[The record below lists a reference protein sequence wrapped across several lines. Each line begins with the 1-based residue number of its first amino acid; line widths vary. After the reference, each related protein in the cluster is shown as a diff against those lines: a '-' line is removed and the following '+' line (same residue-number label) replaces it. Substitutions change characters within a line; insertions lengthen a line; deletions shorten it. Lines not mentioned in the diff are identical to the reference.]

1 MSQCMKREGLLTR
14 FLVFC
19 SGSSPD
25 LLRQCPSSEWIK
37 HTGVGMTVLLTSVL
51 AMVSSAI
58 ALQSV
63 FGTPWVSIP
72 FSLLWAVLIFN
83 LDRYIV
89 SSFRKQGSPMRE
101 FRQALPR
108 LLLAVGIALVV
119 AKPLEMEVFRTEI
132 RQVLGDRLEERLAGV
147 ERAHAARMA
156 SLEARSAGARR
167 LLDEAAARR
176 DRHYREY
183 ICECDG
189 TCGTGIRGRGTEC
202 RTKELRYEA
211 SEREYTAERQRFD
224 AEAAL
229 LVAEKSEQARIHD
242 EARRRVQDEFSSGFL
257 ARLNALNSLGT
268 MASYAISLLLLL
280 VEFSPVLAKLLGSEG
295 PYDNLLRMSENEYR
309 HHYMRSVYEQNLD
322 MQLRRQRQR
331 RSNASAIDA
340 PAPDSVADTRLK
352 YAELRRKLRT
362 RLKND

>member
-1 MSQCMKREGLLTR
+1 MKREGLLTR

-63 FGTPWVSIP
+63 FGTPWVSLP
-72 FSLLWAVLIFN
+72 FALLWAVLIFN

-89 SSFRKQGSPMRE
+89 SSFRKQGSPLRE

-132 RQVLGDRLEERLAGV
+132 RQVLADRLEERLAGL
-147 ERAHAARMA
+147 ERTHADRMA
-156 SLEARSAGARR
+156 GIEAKAAGARR
-167 LLDEAAARR
+167 LLEEAGARR
-176 DRHYREY
+176 DRYYREY

-202 RTKELRYEA
+202 RTKELSYEA
-211 SEREYTAERQRFD
+211 SAREYAVERQRFD
-224 AEAAL
+224 AETAL
-229 LVAEKSEQARIHD
+229 LARERSEQARIHD
-242 EARRRVQDEFSSGFL
+242 QARRRVRDAFSSGFL

-322 MQLRRQRQR
+322 MQLRRQRQPR
-331 RSNASAIDA
+331 TKPPSSEA
-340 PAPDSVADTRLK
+340 PTADSVADTRMK

>member
-1 MSQCMKREGLLTR
+1 
-14 FLVFC
+14 
-19 SGSSPD
+19 
-25 LLRQCPSSEWIK
+25 
-37 HTGVGMTVLLTSVL
+37 
-51 AMVSSAI
+51 MVSAAI

-63 FGTPWVSIP
+63 FGTGWVSIP
-72 FSLLWAVLIFN
+72 FSLLWAVIIFN

-89 SSFRKQGSPMRE
+89 SSFRKHANPLRE
-101 FRQALPR
+101 MRQALPR

-132 RQVLGDRLEERLAGV
+132 RQVLGDRLTERLSGL
-147 ERAHAARMA
+147 ERAHADRMA
-156 SLEARSAGARR
+156 ALAARSAATRR
-167 LLDEAAARR
+167 LLDEAGARR
-176 DRHYREY
+176 DRFYSEY

-211 SEREYTAERQRFD
+211 SEREYVAEKERFE
-224 AEAAL
+224 AESAVLAR
-229 LVAEKSEQARIHD
+229 EKSEQARQYGQAM
-242 EARRRVQDEFSSGFL
+242 ARAQEEFSFGFL

-309 HHYMRSVYEQNLD
+309 HQYMRSVYEQNLD
-322 MQLRRQRQR
+322 MQMRRERQR
-331 RSNASAIDA
+331 RLPPYPLEA
-340 PAPDSVADTRLK
+340 PMSDSDSVSDTRLK

-362 RLKND
+362 RLKNN

>member
-1 MSQCMKREGLLTR
+1 MSQSMKKEGPVTR

-37 HTGVGMTVLLTSVL
+37 HTGIGMTVLLTSVL
-51 AMVSSAI
+51 AMVSAAV

-63 FGTPWVSIP
+63 FGTWWVSIA

-89 SSFRKQGSPMRE
+89 SSFRKHANPLRE
-101 FRQALPR
+101 MRQALPR

-132 RQVLGDRLEERLAGV
+132 RQVLGDRLSERLSV
-147 ERAHAARMA
+147 LERAHADRMA
-156 SLEARSAGARR
+156 ALDVRAVGARK
-167 LLDEAAARR
+167 LLDAAGTRR
-176 DRHYREY
+176 DRLYAEY
-183 ICECDG
+183 TCECDG

-202 RTKELRYEA
+202 RSKQLRYEA
-211 SEREYTAERQRFD
+211 SEREY
-224 AEAAL
+224 
-229 LVAEKSEQARIHD
+229 VAEKERFEAESALLSKEKSEATRQYEQAMKR
-242 EARRRVQDEFSSGFL
+242 AREEFSFGFL

-268 MASYAISLLLLL
+268 MASYALSLLLLL
-280 VEFSPVLAKLLGSEG
+280 VEFSPVLAKLLGTEG

-309 HHYMRSVYEQNLD
+309 HQYMRSVYEQNLD
-322 MQLRRQRQR
+322 MQMRRERQR
-331 RSNASAIDA
+331 RMPPYPMEA
-340 PAPDSVADTRLK
+340 PMSDSISDTHRK

>member
-1 MSQCMKREGLLTR
+1 MSHRMKREGPLTR

-37 HTGVGMTVLLTSVL
+37 HTGIGMTVLLTSVL
-51 AMVSSAI
+51 AMVSAAI

-63 FGTPWVSIP
+63 FGTGWVSLP
-72 FSLLWAVLIFN
+72 FSLLWAVIIFN

-89 SSFRKQGSPMRE
+89 SSFRKHANPLRE
-101 FRQALPR
+101 MRQALPR

-132 RQVLGDRLEERLAGV
+132 RQVLGDRLTERLSGL
-147 ERAHAARMA
+147 ERAHADRMA
-156 SLEARSAGARR
+156 ALAARSAATRRLLDQAGARR
-167 LLDEAAARR
+167 
-176 DRHYREY
+176 DRFYSEY

-211 SEREYTAERQRFD
+211 SEREYVAEKERFE
-224 AEAAL
+224 AESAVLAR
-229 LVAEKSEQARIHD
+229 EKSEQARQY
-242 EARRRVQDEFSSGFL
+242 EQAMARAQEEFSFGFL

-309 HHYMRSVYEQNLD
+309 HQYMRSVYEQNLD
-322 MQLRRQRQR
+322 MQMRRERQR
-331 RSNASAIDA
+331 RMPPYPPETPMS
-340 PAPDSVADTRLK
+340 DSVSDTRLK

-362 RLKND
+362 RLKNN

>member
-1 MSQCMKREGLLTR
+1 MKREALLTR

-37 HTGVGMTVLLTSVL
+37 HTGVGMTVLLTSLL

-147 ERAHAARMA
+147 ERVHADRMA
-156 SLEARSAGARR
+156 GLESRAAGARR
-167 LLDEAAARR
+167 LLDEAAERR
-176 DRHYREY
+176 DRYYREY

-189 TCGTGIRGRGTEC
+189 TCGTGIQGRGSEC
-202 RTKELRYEA
+202 QAKLAKYEA
-211 SEREYTAERQRFD
+211 FVVEFDREKGRIESSLADLKKEREQLTAD
-224 AEAAL
+224 HVKA
-229 LVAEKSEQARIHD
+229 KSKVE
-242 EARRRVQDEFSSGFL
+242 EYFSFGFL
-257 ARLNALNSLGT
+257 ARLNALQSLD
-268 MASYAISLLLLL
+268 SISSLFITLLFILI
-280 VEFSPVLAKLLGSEG
+280 EAAPVLAKLLSPEG
-295 PYDNLLRMSENEYR
+295 PYDNLIRMSENEFQLK
-309 HHYMRSVYEQNLD
+309 YMRFVYQQNMELHAARAANPSVTVRKTPKDEEAGD
-322 MQLRRQRQR
+322 REAAFR
-331 RSNASAIDA
+331 
-340 PAPDSVADTRLK
+340 
-352 YAELRRKLRT
+352 YAELRRQLQK
-362 RLKND
+362 KHKHN